1 MCECR
6 HAEKDRHMER
16 LHLWL
21 KKLVA
26 LSLVD
31 ILAALL
37 GIFAIA
43 VPARA
48 QNETPRIE
56 VYGGYDYVR
65 VSDLGDSYNFNGGSG
80 QFAYNANRWLG
91 IVGDFGG
98 YYTSD
103 GFHAGVLSFLAGP
116 RVNFRG
122 HGKMTPFAQV
132 LLGGARSIDTS
143 PLNAFAMTVGGGLDY
158 KISQHFAIRPVQAEY
173 FLTKFSDGASDRQ
186 NNFRYGAGVVF
197 QFGTR

>member
-1 MCECR
+1 
-6 HAEKDRHMER
+6 MER

-21 KKLVA
+21 KKLVT
-26 LSLVD
+26 LSFVHV
-31 ILAALL
+31 LAALL
-37 GIFAIA
+37 GIFVIA
-43 VPARA
+43 VPAKA
-48 QNETPRIE
+48 QNVTPKIE
-56 VYGGYDYVR
+56 VYGGYNYVR

-91 IVGDFGG
+91 LVGDFGG

-103 GFHAGVLSFLAGP
+103 GFHAGVLSYMAGP

-122 HGKMTPFAQV
+122 HGKMTPFAQI
-132 LLGGARSIDTS
+132 LLGGARSIDDS

>member
-1 MCECR
+1 
-6 HAEKDRHMER
+6 MER
-16 LHLWL
+16 SRLCP
-21 KKLVA
+21 KKHPSLLV
-26 LSLVD
+26 VH

-37 GIFAIA
+37 AIFAIA

-48 QNETPRIE
+48 RDETPKIE

-103 GFHAGVLSFLAGP
+103 GFHAGVLSYMAGP
-116 RVNFRG
+116 RVNLRG
-122 HGKMTPFAQV
+122 HGRATPFAQI
-132 LLGGARSIDTS
+132 LLGGARSIDNS

-173 FLTKFSDGASDRQ
+173 FLTKFSDGASNRQ

>member
-1 MCECR
+1 
-6 HAEKDRHMER
+6 MER
-16 LHLWL
+16 SRLRP
-21 KKLVA
+21 KKHSSLLV
-26 LSLVD
+26 VH

-37 GIFAIA
+37 GIFVIL
-43 VPARA
+43 VPAKA
-48 QNETPRIE
+48 QNNTPKIE

-91 IVGDFGG
+91 LVGDFGG

-132 LLGGARSIDTS
+132 LLGGARSIDNS
-143 PLNAFAMTVGGGLDY
+143 PLNAFAMTAGGGLDY

-173 FLTKFSDGASDRQ
+173 FLTRFSDGASDRQ

>member
-1 MCECR
+1 
-6 HAEKDRHMER
+6 MER
-16 LHLWL
+16 SRLRP
-21 KKLVA
+21 KKH
-26 LSLVD
+26 SLLIVR
-31 ILAALL
+31 ILTALL
-37 GIFAIA
+37 TISAFTLL
-43 VPARA
+43 ARA
-48 QNETPRIE
+48 QDETPKVE

-65 VSDLGDSYNFNGGSG
+65 VSDLGDSYSFNGGSG

-91 IVGDFGG
+91 LVGDFGG

-122 HGKMTPFAQV
+122 HGKMTPFAQI
-132 LLGGARSIDTS
+132 LLGGARSIDNS

-158 KISQHFAIRPVQAEY
+158 KLSQHFAIRPVQAEY

>member
-1 MCECR
+1 
-6 HAEKDRHMER
+6 MER
-16 LHLWL
+16 SRLCS
-21 KKLVA
+21 KKHP
-26 LSLVD
+26 SLLGVR
-31 ILAALL
+31 ILTALL
-37 GIFAIA
+37 AISAFASL
-43 VPARA
+43 ARA
-48 QNETPRIE
+48 QDETPKIE

-65 VSDLGDSYNFNGGSG
+65 VSDLGKAYNFNGGSG
-80 QFAYNANRWLG
+80 QFAYNVNRWLG

-103 GFHAGVLSFLAGP
+103 GFHAGVLSYMAGP

-122 HGKMTPFAQV
+122 HGKMTPFAQI
-132 LLGGARSIDTS
+132 LLGGARSIDNS

-158 KISQHFAIRPVQAEY
+158 KISHHFAIRPVQAEY

>member
-1 MCECR
+1 
-6 HAEKDRHMER
+6 MER
-16 LHLWL
+16 SRLCP
-21 KKLVA
+21 KKNP
-26 LSLVD
+26 SLLIVR
-31 ILAALL
+31 ILTALL
-37 GIFAIA
+37 TISAFTLL
-43 VPARA
+43 ARA
-48 QNETPRIE
+48 QDETPKVE
-56 VYGGYDYVR
+56 VYGGYNYVR

-132 LLGGARSIDTS
+132 LLGGARSIDNS

>member
-1 MCECR
+1 
-6 HAEKDRHMER
+6 MER
-16 LHLWL
+16 SRLCP
-21 KKLVA
+21 KKNPSLLV
-26 LSLVD
+26 VR
-31 ILAALL
+31 ILTALL
-37 GIFAIA
+37 TISAFTLL
-43 VPARA
+43 ARA
-48 QNETPRIE
+48 QDETPKIE

-132 LLGGARSIDTS
+132 LLGGARSIDNS

>member
-1 MCECR
+1 
-6 HAEKDRHMER
+6 MER
-16 LHLWL
+16 SRLCP
-21 KKLVA
+21 KKNPSLLV
-26 LSLVD
+26 VR
-31 ILAALL
+31 ILTALL
-37 GIFAIA
+37 GILVIGM
-43 VPARA
+43 PARA
-48 QNETPRIE
+48 QDETPKIE

-132 LLGGARSIDTS
+132 LLGGARSIDNS

>member
-1 MCECR
+1 
-6 HAEKDRHMER
+6 MER
-16 LHLWL
+16 SRPCSNNHS
-21 KKLVA
+21 
-26 LSLVD
+26 SLPSVR
-31 ILAALL
+31 ILTALL
-37 GIFAIA
+37 AISAFA

-80 QFAYNANRWLG
+80 QFAYNPNRWLG

-103 GFHAGVLSFLAGP
+103 GFHAGVLSYMAGP

-132 LLGGARSIDTS
+132 LLGAARSVDNS

>member
-1 MCECR
+1 
-6 HAEKDRHMER
+6 MER
-16 LHLWL
+16 PRLWL
-21 KKLVA
+21 KKVA
-26 LSLVD
+26 PRSLVR
-31 ILAALL
+31 ILTALL
-37 GIFAIA
+37 AISAIA
-43 VPARA
+43 LPTKA
-48 QNETPRIE
+48 QDETPKVE
-56 VYGGYDYVR
+56 VYAGYDYVR
-65 VSDLGDSYNFNGGSG
+65 VSDLGISYNFNGGSG
-80 QFAYNANRWLG
+80 QLAYNVNRWLG

-103 GFHAGVLSFLAGP
+103 GFHAGVLSYMAGP

-122 HGKMTPFAQV
+122 HGKMTPFAQI
-132 LLGGARSIDTS
+132 LLGGARSIDNS

-186 NNFRYGAGVVF
+186 NNFRFGAGVVF

>member
-1 MCECR
+1 
-6 HAEKDRHMER
+6 MER
-16 LHLWL
+16 SRLCP
-21 KKLVA
+21 KKNPSLLV
-26 LSLVD
+26 VR
-31 ILAALL
+31 ILTALL
-37 GIFAIA
+37 TISAFTLL
-43 VPARA
+43 ARA
-48 QNETPRIE
+48 QDETPKIE

-80 QFAYNANRWLG
+80 QFAYDANRWLG
-91 IVGDFGG
+91 LVGDFGG

-132 LLGGARSIDTS
+132 LLGGARSIDNS